1 MGLKRTNYS
10 IKDKGLTLDTAY
22 AKIDVITVRGDKASA
37 IIKIQQNR
45 EQATNL
51 EALETVVISCNVDK
65 TKPLHEQMYVKAKEE
80 VFKDWEDDIVE
91 VTEE

>member
-22 AKIDVITVRGDKASA
+22 AKIDAITVRGDKASA

-65 TKPLHEQMYVKAKEE
+65 EKPLHEQMYVKAKEDIFE
-80 VFKDWEDDIVE
+80 GWEDDIVE
-91 VTEE
+91 VGK